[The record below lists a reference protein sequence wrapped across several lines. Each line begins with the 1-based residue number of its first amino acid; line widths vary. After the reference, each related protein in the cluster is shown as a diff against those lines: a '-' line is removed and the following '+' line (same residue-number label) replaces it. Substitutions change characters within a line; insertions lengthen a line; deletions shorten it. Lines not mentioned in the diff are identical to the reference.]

1 MTDANAMAVTPA
13 VVVVD
18 SRNVWGATRRQFGA
32 GKRIVVEGV
41 REALRPYGFEVID
54 VYVGIATTT
63 TATSPSLRL
72 ARELEANGKYAAAV
86 NASPLGHALV
96 GRLVE
101 RRGDLQEKLVDVLC
115 AMQIARSAHEIAAGQ
130 TPARAI
136 VVFSEDMDLIP
147 SFQFAQDLHVP
158 IYAAANATV
167 DTRPDSSWLLLGE
180 SALRMSCE
188 RAHGRFYG
196 QRLRQEICKWLTA
209 QTPHRLSFKVRS
221 WDAKRSF
228 LRLTHNSGAIG
239 IWHDPPPEVDHA
251 VGAAH
256 ELHVVGLEPCT
267 SDRDFPV
274 VTLSLH
280 PAPWPPPSL
289 VTATVREW
297 DSPTH
302 VVVILPTGPT
312 QGLNATIGSLLPGDQ
327 VLVHED
333 QSVAPQGAWR
343 LVGRLRSSEP
353 TPGWRDPTVP
363 ALARV
368 IACAT
373 SNGQRVQAELVVSGA
388 TVTLQ
393 PPGGDTPQ
401 AGDVYAVVPIGHIP
415 VCDNPVQVLT
425 IAVSSKLAP
434 DGREPGNSLSAAGR
448 PT

>member
-1 MTDANAMAVTPA
+1 MTDANAIALTPA

-32 GKRIVVEGV
+32 GKRVVVEGV
-41 REALRPYGFEVID
+41 REALRPYGFEAID
-54 VYVGIATTT
+54 VYVGIASTT
-63 TATSPSLRL
+63 TATSPSPRL
-72 ARELEANGKYAAAV
+72 ARDLEVNGKYAAAV
-86 NASPLGHALV
+86 NASPFGHALV

-115 AMQIARSAHEIAAGQ
+115 AMQIARSAHEIAARQ
-130 TPARAI
+130 TPAKAI

-147 SFQFAQDLHVP
+147 SYQFAQDLHVP
-158 IYAAANATV
+158 VYAAASATV

-196 QRLRQEICKWLTA
+196 QRLRQEICEWLAA
-209 QTPHRLSFKVRS
+209 QTPRRMSFKVRG
-221 WDAKRSF
+221 WDAKKSR
-228 LRLTHNSGAIG
+228 LRLAHRSGAIG
-239 IWHDPPPEVDHA
+239 IWRDPPPEADHT

-267 SDRDFPV
+267 SERDFPL
-274 VTLSLH
+274 VTLSRQ
-280 PAPWPPPSL
+280 PAEWPPPSL

-312 QGLNATIGSLLPGDQ
+312 QGLNATIGSLLPGDR

-333 QSVAPQGAWR
+333 QTVAPEGTWR
-343 LVGRLRSSEP
+343 LVGRLQSGDS
-353 TPGWRDPTVP
+353 TPGWRDPTMP

-368 IACAT
+368 ITDAT
-373 SNGQRVQAELVVSGA
+373 SNGQRVPAELVASDA

-393 PPGGDTPQ
+393 PPGGDTPR
-401 AGDVYAVVPIGHIP
+401 AGDVYAVVPIGHIRG
-415 VCDNPVQVLT
+415 CDRPLHVLT
-425 IAVSSKLAP
+425 IAVSSRLAL
-434 DGREPGNSLSAAGR
+434 DG
-448 PT
+448 